1 MAQSLVTGP
10 RYWMAVMAAAWA
22 CGIRRVLLEGVRVGV
37 VGEEVSR
44 VNARALS
51 SPAVASIVS
60 SSERCREIMLLM
72 LF

>member
-1 MAQSLVTGP
+1 
-10 RYWMAVMAAAWA
+10 MAAAWA
-22 CGIRRVLLEGVRVGV
+22 CGMRRVLLEGVRVGV

-51 SPAVASIVS
+51 SPAVASMVS
-60 SSERCREIMLLM
+60 MAERWTTVMLLM

>member
-1 MAQSLVTGP
+1 
-10 RYWMAVMAAAWA
+10 MAAAWA
-22 CGIRRVLLEGVRVGV
+22 CGMRRVLLEGIRIGA

-60 SSERCREIMLLM
+60 SSERCTAIMLLM